1 MSRALGRHAAMAVVC
16 VLVPALALAQPSTAS
31 IAGTITSHDG
41 ARLPMASIALTHLE
55 SGRVVRGASNELG
68 TFLFDNLLAG
78 AYDIHIDAPGFEHR
92 IVSAVVVPAGAT
104 HRVTITLAP
113 AAVSEHVTVAAA
125 MPRDSLEATEVR
137 ESPARDVGE
146 ALAETAGVW
155 RLRKGAIASDVV
167 LRGLQSRDLNVLI
180 DGQRVYGAC
189 PNRMD
194 PPAFHVD
201 FSEVERVEVGKG
213 PFDVR
218 YQGSLGGLVNIV
230 TRRPADGWHASPS
243 LSLGSFGFV
252 NPSGTA
258 SYAGPRLAVLGGY
271 SFRRSDP
278 YTDGRGNLFTAVANY
293 KPGEVDSEAFRAST
307 AWGRTAWRLSGGGQL
322 EASYTR
328 QMADH
333 MLYPYLQ
340 MDAVY
345 DNADRAALRL
355 EQPRS
360 GARVSAIR
368 ADVYWSRVDH
378 WMTDELR
385 VSSAATA
392 RGYSMGTDAATNTF
406 GARAEAQVAGG
417 TTVGAEAFRRNWQTT
432 TQMAGMAYASQYSI
446 PDVNI
451 DTIGLFAEH
460 QRALGTRAALDV
472 GGRLDHI
479 RSAADSQKA
488 NLALF
493 TAYHATTA
501 TSRTDVLPAGRVKV
515 TYRATPAV
523 QLAGGVGHN
532 ARVAEGNERFFGL
545 RRMGT
550 DWVGNPGL
558 EPTRNTGVD
567 GSVTFD
573 GRGHSLSVNAF
584 VNRVDN
590 YVAVYMA
597 RRLAMVP
604 GVMNTTARSFANVDA
619 LLRGFEVT
627 GSTRLHANV
636 SFSGDVS
643 YTRGTFTQAALPD
656 ATGNNLAEMPPLRAQ
671 ARVRFDNGRAFGELG
686 GIGSAAQRKV
696 DTSLGEAGTPSYF
709 VLNMHAGVRA
719 GAFAV
724 SVGVANLL
732 DRYYVE
738 HLSYQRDP
746 FRSGMRVA
754 EPGRNVFM
762 NATWK
767 F

>member
-1 MSRALGRHAAMAVVC
+1 MSRALARHAALVVVC
-16 VLVPALALAQPSTAS
+16 AFVPVFASAQSTTAS
-31 IAGTITSHDG
+31 ITGTIATHDG
-41 ARLPMASIALTHLE
+41 ARLPMASIALTHQE

-68 TFLFDNLLAG
+68 TFLFDNLEAG
-78 AYDIHIDAPGFEHR
+78 TYDIHIDAPGFAHR
-92 IVSAVVVPAGAT
+92 EVSSVVVPGGAT
-104 HRVTITLAP
+104 HRVAITLAP
-113 AAVSEHVTVAAA
+113 ATVTEHVTVAAA
-125 MPRDSLEATEVR
+125 MPRDSLETTEVR
-137 ESPARDVGE
+137 ESAARDVGE

-218 YQGSLGGLVNIV
+218 YQGSMGGLVNIV
-230 TRRPADGWHASPS
+230 TRRPPDGWHASPA
-243 LSLGSFGFV
+243 LSMGSFGFV

-258 SYAGPRLAVLGGY
+258 SYAGPGLAVLGGY

-293 KPGEVDSEAFRAST
+293 KATEVDSEAFRAST
-307 AWGRTAWRLSGGGQL
+307 AWGRAAWRLSGGGQV

-340 MDAVY
+340 MDALY
-345 DNADRAALRL
+345 DNADRAALRF
-355 EQPRS
+355 ERPRT

-385 VSSAATA
+385 ISSSTA
-392 RGYSMGTDAATNTF
+392 PRAYSMGTDAATNTF
-406 GARAEAQVAGG
+406 GGRAEAQIGAG
-417 TTVGAEAFRRNWQTT
+417 TTVGAEAFRRNWDTST
-432 TQMAGMAYASQYSI
+432 VMAGMAYATQYSI
-446 PDVNI
+446 PDVDI
-451 DTIGLFAEH
+451 DTVGIFAEH
-460 QRALGTRAALDV
+460 ARALGTRTAIDV
-472 GGRLDHI
+472 GGRLDSIH
-479 RSAADSQKA
+479 SAADAQKA
-488 NLALF
+488 NTALYA
-493 TAYHATTA
+493 AYHGTTA

-523 QLAGGVGHN
+523 QLAAGVGHN
-532 ARVAEGNERFFGL
+532 ARVAEGNERFFAL

-550 DWVGNPGL
+550 DWVGNPDL
-558 EPTRNTGVD
+558 EPTRNTGFD

-573 GRGHSLSVNAF
+573 GKGRTLSLNAF

-597 RRLAMVP
+597 PRMAMVP
-604 GVMNTTARSFANVDA
+604 GVMNTSARSFTNVDA
-619 LLRGFEVT
+619 LLRGFEVA
-627 GSTRLHANV
+627 GSTQLRPNFT
-636 SFSGDVS
+636 FSGDVS
-643 YTRGTFTQAALPD
+643 YTRGTFDQASVSS
-656 ATGNNLAEMPPLRAQ
+656 ATGNDLAEMPPLRAQ
-671 ARVRFDNGRAFGELG
+671 ARFRFDNGRTFGEMG
-686 GIGSAAQRKV
+686 GIASAAQEKV
-696 DTSLGEAGTPSYF
+696 DRSLGEATTPSYF
-709 VLNMHAGVRA
+709 VLNLHAGVRA

-732 DRYYVE
+732 DHYYVE

-746 FRSGMRVA
+746 FRSGVRVA

-762 NATWK
+762 NATYA